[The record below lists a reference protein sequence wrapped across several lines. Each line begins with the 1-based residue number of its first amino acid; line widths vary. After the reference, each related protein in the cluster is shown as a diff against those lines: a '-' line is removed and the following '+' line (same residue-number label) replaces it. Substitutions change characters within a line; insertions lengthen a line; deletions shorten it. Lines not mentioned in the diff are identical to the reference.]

1 MYFFIVNT
9 ISGNGKGMKVWKRI
23 ESMLQKQQVDY
34 LVEFSV
40 SPTHA
45 AELVRQIAKTQ
56 KIDVL
61 AVVGGDGTVQSMI
74 HALIGRNIPLGII
87 PAGSGNDL
95 ARGLKIPLN
104 PKEALHYLL
113 TGGTKKIDII
123 QIGDQY
129 CMTVV
134 GIGMDGK
141 VAQTVNRSRY
151 KKWFNVFKLGHLSYV
166 LSLFQVLLHY
176 RPAKAT
182 IKINGKEWV
191 FQNIWLIAVAN
202 FPNYGGGMIICP
214 GACHYDGEFHICIV
228 DGLSRWELLRI
239 FPAVFRGKHIHH
251 PGVTLLKGKT
261 IEVISDSPMP
271 AHGDGEMMGETPM
284 KIDILPEALPV
295 ICHD

>member
-1 MYFFIVNT
+1 MYLFIVNT
-9 ISGNGKGMKVWKRI
+9 MSGNGKGMKVWKRI
-23 ESMLQKQQVDY
+23 ESMLQKRQVHY
-34 LVEFSV
+34 LVEFSA
-40 SPTHA
+40 SPTHT
-45 AELVRQIAKTQ
+45 AELVRQTAKKH
-56 KIDVL
+56 KIKVL

-74 HALIGRNIPLGII
+74 HSVIGRNIPLGII

-113 TGGTKKIDII
+113 TGGTGKIDII
-123 QIGDQY
+123 QIGNQY

-134 GIGMDGK
+134 GIGIDAK

-151 KKWFNVFKLGHLSYV
+151 KKWFNRLKLGHLAYV
-166 LSLFQVLLHY
+166 LSFIQVLTHY
-176 RPAKAT
+176 RPVKAT
-182 IKINGKEWV
+182 IKVDGKEWT
-191 FQNIWLIAVAN
+191 FPKTWLIAVAN

-214 GACHYDGEFHICIV
+214 GACYFDGEFHICIV

-239 FPAVFRGKHIHH
+239 FPAVYRGKHIYRS
-251 PGVTLLKGKT
+251 GVTLLKGKT

-271 AHGDGEMMGETPM
+271 AHGDGEIMGETPM
-284 KIDILPEALPV
+284 KIDILEKGLSV